1 MIKSN
6 RRKFLA
12 LAAGLAAVSSVKGN
26 PLMTMKK
33 KFLAHQVYFWLKNP
47 DSAEDRTEL
56 IKGIK
61 TLSKIESVRKLTI
74 GVVAPTEKRSVIDDT
89 WSVSELAIF
98 NDVAGEAA
106 YQVHPL
112 HLDFVKKYSHLW
124 SKVVIYDSSEV

>member
-6 RRKFLA
+6 RRKFIA
-12 LAAGLAAVSSVKGN
+12 LAAGLAAVSTVKGN
-26 PLMTMKK
+26 PIMTAKK

-47 DSAEDRTEL
+47 NSEEDRTEL

-61 TLSKIESVRKLTI
+61 TLMKIESVKKLTV
-74 GVVAPTEKRSVIDDT
+74 GVVAETEKRSVIDDT

-112 HLDFVKKYSHLW
+112 HQDFVKNYSHLW